1 VASELTA
8 AQVREYLVVTGTTQQ
23 YSTGLIGSNINHAWG
38 NLQRWT
44 GRQFEGSSNTKTFST
59 RGRESVP
66 IPDLRLATQV
76 TLNDSVLTVDS
87 QYYLV
92 PDHNNSGVFLSI
104 EFPGR
109 SGYYDDYRR
118 YSDWFDRNLDSPRW
132 RDRSYRSLPNDLK
145 IGNPAVWGY
154 ATTPTEVLQAQ
165 TILAAWYTLRPASL
179 LANVR
184 IAPDGS
190 VLTYGDLPP
199 EVLHF
204 VKSWRRFD
212 GGGSFAESV

>member
-8 AQVREYLVVTGTTQQ
+8 AQVRDYLQITATTGQ
-23 YSTGLIGSNINHAWG
+23 YSTGLIGSNINAAWA

-44 GRQFEGSSNTKTFST
+44 GRQFEGASNTKVFST

-66 IPDLRLATQV
+66 IPDLRLATSV
-76 TLNDSVLTVDS
+76 RLNDSVQTVDS

-109 SGYYDDYRR
+109 GGYYDDYRR

-132 RDRSYRSLPNDLK
+132 QQRAARSIPNDLE
-145 IGNPAVWGY
+145 IDGVWGP
-154 ATTPTEVLQAQ
+154 AITPPEVLQAQ
-165 TILAAWYTLRPASL
+165 TILAAWYTKRPDSL
-179 LANVR
+179 LANVS
-184 IAPDGS
+184 ITPEGN
-190 VLTYGDLPP
+190 VLPFGELPP